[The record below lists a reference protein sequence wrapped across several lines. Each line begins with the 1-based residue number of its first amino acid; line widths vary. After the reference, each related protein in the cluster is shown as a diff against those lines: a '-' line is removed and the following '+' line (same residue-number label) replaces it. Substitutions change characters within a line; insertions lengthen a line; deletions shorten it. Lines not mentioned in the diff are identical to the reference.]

1 VFDEEPDAAA
11 MTRST
16 GLTTIVTKTTDR
28 VVRVELER

>member
-1 VFDEEPDAAA
+1 

-16 GLTTIVTKTTDR
+16 GLTTIVTKTSDR